1 MEEIKLFYDKEIRT
15 LMVDG
20 NRYYA
25 VVDVIAILTES
36 PEPRKYWSKLKKK
49 AFTDLQ
55 LSPVW
60 RQLKLPSLSD
70 KKLYKTDCADN
81 EGLLR
86 IIQSVP
92 SKNAEPFKIW
102 LAEVGGRA
110 IDEKTNKRLAAF
122 RKLKESQ
129 SRLYE
134 NIKGRGVSEEE
145 FDEII
150 RNGDDALFNNTDM
163 KKKYGIG
170 EDESIDEF
178 MHALLL
184 HGKGF
189 ATEMT
194 NINSTQHDLKGKQEV
209 NDNHSK
215 NNEGVR
221 NLLSEKTGMK
231 PEDLPAEKD
240 LKKLK
245 GKKGGKKIE

>member
-1 MEEIKLFYDKEIRT
+1 MDEIKLFYDKEIRT
-15 LMVDG
+15 LVVEG
-20 NRYYA
+20 RRFYA
-25 VVDVIAILTES
+25 VVDVIAVLTDS

-49 AFTDLQ
+49 VFTDLE

-60 RQLKLPSLSD
+60 RQLKVISSD
-70 KKLYKTDCADN
+70 KKYYKTDCADT

-92 SKNAEPFKIW
+92 SKNAEPFKVW

-129 SRLYE
+129 NRLFE
-134 NIKGRGVSEEE
+134 NVKGRGIDEEE
-145 FDEII
+145 FKKII
-150 RNGDDALFNNTDM
+150 KDGDKALFNNTDM
-163 KKKYGIG
+163 KEKYGI
-170 EDESIDEF
+170 EDNEDIDDY

-194 NINSTQHDLKGKQEV
+194 NINSTQQDLKGKQEV
-209 NDNHSK
+209 NENHSK

-221 NLLSEKTGMK
+221 NLLGEKTGMK
-231 PEDLPAEKD
+231 PEEIPAEND

-245 GKKGGKKIE
+245 GNKDRKNIN